1 MKKYYIK
8 PEIEAIIFE
17 KLLQQIPSD
26 SVGIKGGVT
35 GESDTKWDF
44 GGDAEENLNLTPTA
58 KSGNLWDAWDD

>member
-35 GESDTKWDF
+35 GEGDTQWDF
-44 GGDAEENLNLTPTA
+44 GGDAEGNLTPTA

>member
-8 PEIEAIIFE
+8 PEIEEIIFE

-35 GESDTKWDF
+35 GESDTQWDF
-44 GGDAEENLNLTPTA
+44 GGDAEGNLTPTA